1 MNKDTLDLSA
11 KISIDEIFK
20 YQDLLTECKNFDE
33 LYNLCDELLWELECR
48 VPISNELKSEL
59 DELHL
64 RVDELDYSDFVE
76 LK

>member
-1 MNKDTLDLSA
+1 MNKDTIDLFA

-20 YQDLLTECKNFDE
+20 YQELLTECKSFDE

-64 RVDELDYSDFVE
+64 RVSDGDYTD
-76 LK
+76 